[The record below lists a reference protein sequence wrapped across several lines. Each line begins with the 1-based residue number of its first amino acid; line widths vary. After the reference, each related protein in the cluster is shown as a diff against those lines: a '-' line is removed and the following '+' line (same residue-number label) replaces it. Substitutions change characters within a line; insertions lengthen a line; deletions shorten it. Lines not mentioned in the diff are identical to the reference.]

1 MTTRTQPLNITQG
14 GRYLCLFMIAVLACL
29 LPTFAW
35 SQIAAPPQLPPQLP
49 TPFPQEPPPFPEK
62 APGPRPTPPPVLP
75 APPPPGKREPLPLIR
90 VFVKEIRVQGSTV
103 FSEEELAKITVPYT
117 NRELSAEDI
126 EALRQALTLAYVN
139 RGYVTSGAI
148 IPDQSVKDGVLIVQ
162 VIEGKLSRI
171 DVEGTKWFF
180 PSYLRKRI
188 ELGAAPPVN
197 VNTLQDRLQLLQLDP
212 RITRLNAELRPGIT
226 RGESVLNVRVTEADP
241 INAWVELNNY
251 VSPSVGE
258 DHLITTLAHQNFTGH
273 GDVLSVQYGRTEGV
287 NPELNVRYILPV
299 TRYDTTIAF
308 EFRKN
313 DFKVVEDPFEMFD
326 IKSQSNIVGMT
337 IRQPLYRTPNKEFG
351 IGITGEYLEN
361 KLTLGGEP
369 TGFFLAGAPSGVSR
383 VSALRFFQDWVNRS
397 GQQVISAY
405 SRFSVG
411 LDVLGA
417 TGKNYN
423 VSNSQDSR
431 FFSWLFQAQW
441 ARRFEPLKIQ
451 VLARGT
457 VQLSNAHLF
466 PLEQISVGGRYSV
479 RGYRENTLVQDN
491 AILLSL
497 ETRVPILRSSLG
509 EDIVLLAPFVD
520 FGRGTNTN
528 APSPD
533 PDSLGSVGIGLIWNI
548 MAGSRFEVYWG
559 QELNHIPSQGGS
571 LQDSGVHLQLV
582 LKLF

>member
-1 MTTRTQPLNITQG
+1 
-14 GRYLCLFMIAVLACL
+14 MIAVLTCL

-35 SQIAAPPQLPPQLP
+35 SQVALPPQLPP
-49 TPFPQEPPPFPEK
+49 PFPQEPPPFPEK
-62 APGPRPTPPPVLP
+62 APRPAPPTPILP
-75 APPPPGKREPLPLIR
+75 APPPPGKREPSPLLR
-90 VFVKEIRVQGSTV
+90 VFVKKIIVLGSTV
-103 FSEEELAKITVPYT
+103 FSEAELATVTAPYT

-126 EALRQALTLAYVN
+126 EALRQALTLYYVN

-148 IPDQSVKDGVLIVQ
+148 IPDQSVKDGELLVQ

-171 DVEGTKWFF
+171 DIEGTKWFF

-188 ELGAAPPVN
+188 ELGAGPPVN

-226 RGESVLNVRVTEADP
+226 RGDSVLNVRVAEADP
-241 INAWVELNNY
+241 INAWVELNNF

-258 DHLITTLAHQNFTGH
+258 DHFITTLAHQNFTGH
-273 GDVLSVQYGRTEGV
+273 GDVLSVQYGRSEGI
-287 NPELNVRYILPV
+287 NPELNVRYILPL
-299 TRYDTTIAF
+299 TRYDTTISF

-313 DFKVVEDPFEMFD
+313 DFKVVEDPFESLD
-326 IKSQSNIVGMT
+326 IQSQSNIVG
-337 IRQPLYRTPNKEFG
+337 ISVRQPVYRTLNKEFG

-361 KLTLGGEP
+361 KLFLGGEP
-369 TGFFLAGAPSGVSR
+369 TDQFLAGAPSGVSR

-397 GQQVISAY
+397 GQQVLSAY

-423 VSNSQDSR
+423 VANSQDSK
-431 FFSWLFQAQW
+431 FFSWLFQTQW
-441 ARRFEPLKIQ
+441 ARRFEPWKIQ

-497 ETRVPILRSSLG
+497 ETRVPILRSALG
-509 EDIVLLAPFVD
+509 EDIVLLAPFAD

-528 APSPD
+528 APSAD
-533 PDSLGSVGIGLIWNI
+533 PDSLGSVGMGLIWNI

-559 QELNHIPSQGGS
+559 QQLNHIPSPGRTV
-571 LQDSGVHLQLV
+571 QDSGVHLQLV
-582 LKLF
+582 LQLF

>member
-1 MTTRTQPLNITQG
+1 MHLAVRSNRRRGL
-14 GRYLCLFMIAVLACL
+14 RLFMIAVLTCL

-35 SQIAAPPQLPPQLP
+35 SQVAPPLQLPP
-49 TPFPQEPPPFPEK
+49 PFPQEPPPFPE
-62 APGPRPTPPPVLP
+62 GVPRPAPTPPPVLP
-75 APPPPGKREPLPLIR
+75 APPPPGKREPLPLVR
-90 VFVKEIRVQGSTV
+90 VFVKQIRVLGSTV
-103 FSEEELAKITVPYT
+103 FSQAELATVTAPYT

-126 EALRQALTLAYVN
+126 EALRQALTLYYVN
-139 RGYVTSGAI
+139 QGYVTSGAI
-148 IPDQSVKDGVLIVQ
+148 IPDQSVKDGELIVQ
-162 VIEGKLSRI
+162 IIEGKLSRI

-180 PSYLRKRI
+180 PSYIRKRI
-188 ELGAAPPVN
+188 ELGAGPPVN
-197 VNTLQDRLQLLQLDP
+197 VNTLQDRLQLLQLDS

-226 RGESVLNVRVTEADP
+226 RGDSVLNVRVAEADP
-241 INAWVELNNY
+241 INAWVEFNNFL
-251 VSPSVGE
+251 SPSVGE
-258 DHLITTLAHQNFTGH
+258 DHFITTLAHQNFTGH
-273 GDVLSVQYGRTEGV
+273 GDVLSVQYGRSEGV

-299 TRYDTTIAF
+299 TRYDTTLAF

-313 DFKVVEDPFEMFD
+313 DFKVVEDPFEDLD
-326 IKSQSNIVGMT
+326 IKSESNIVGIS
-337 IRQPLYRTPNKEFG
+337 IRQPVYRTLNKEFG

-361 KLTLGGEP
+361 KTFLLGEP
-369 TGFFLAGAPSGVSR
+369 FEFTPGATNGVSR

-417 TGKNYN
+417 TGKNN
-423 VSNSQDSR
+423 NISNSADSK
-431 FFSWLFQAQW
+431 FFSWLFQTQW

-451 VLARGT
+451 VLARGA

-479 RGYRENTLVQDN
+479 RGYRENSLVQDN

-497 ETRVPILRSSLG
+497 ETRVPILHSALG
-509 EDIVLLAPFVD
+509 EDIVLLAPFAD

-533 PDSLGSVGIGLIWNI
+533 PDTLASVGIGLIWNI

-559 QELNHIPSQGGS
+559 QELNHIPSPDGKV
-571 LQDSGVHLQLV
+571 QDHGVHLQLV
-582 LKLF
+582 LQLF